1 MANLTDTGTKAHDN
15 TQAFPSVFNDLSE
28 SAFGSLK
35 LLIVSFLTEIL
46 WFDWTCSDWL
56 FNYEMVQCIQGYSPT
71 LSVYC
76 VVQTKLLC

>member
-28 SAFGSLK
+28 ESAFGSLK

-46 WFDWTCSDWL
+46 WF
-56 FNYEMVQCIQGYSPT
+56 N
-71 LSVYC
+71 
-76 VVQTKLLC
+76 